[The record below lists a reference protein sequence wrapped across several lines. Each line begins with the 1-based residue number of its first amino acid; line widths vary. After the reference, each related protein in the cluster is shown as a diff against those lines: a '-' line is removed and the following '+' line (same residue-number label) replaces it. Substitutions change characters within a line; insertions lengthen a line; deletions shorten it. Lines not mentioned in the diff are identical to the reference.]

1 MNEITLN
8 LHIHTNYSDGSLPH
22 KEVAMAAM
30 RSGLDA
36 IFITDH
42 NVRPL
47 GFDGYYSEGDKKV
60 LVMVGEEI
68 HNQDRQP
75 QKSHLLVLGIQREM
89 AQYGNDPQKLI
100 DAVNQ
105 AGGISFIAHPYD
117 PALPSFHEDDIS
129 WEDWQVTGYLGIELW
144 NGFSELK
151 VRAKNKWQA
160 IFLGLF
166 PRMIAHQP
174 PRQTLQ
180 KWDDLLNSGR
190 KIVAVGGSDSHA
202 GNYHIGPIRKTIFP
216 YEFHFRAINT
226 HVFLDSPLSG
236 DAQED
241 ALTIQNAMAG
251 GHCFVANDM
260 PAASRGF
267 RFFAQKGE
275 RLIKMGEET
284 RFETGYKLAIRLPF
298 SCECRLLRNGK
309 VLQSWNRQ
317 TEIEFEA
324 QSAGVYRVECYR
336 YYLFKKRGWIYSNP
350 IYLR

>member
-1 MNEITLN
+1 MKEIILN
-8 LHIHTNYSDGSLPH
+8 LHIHTNFSDGSLPH
-22 KEVAMAAM
+22 QEIAKVAM

-36 IFITDH
+36 ILVTDH
-42 NVRPL
+42 NVRPSGL
-47 GFDGYYSEGDKKV
+47 DGYYHDGDKKV
-60 LVMVGEEI
+60 LLMVGEEV

-75 QKSHLLVLGIQREM
+75 QKSHLLVFGINREM
-89 AQYGNDPQKLI
+89 AEYGDDPQRLI

-105 AGGISFIAHPYD
+105 AGGICFIAHPFD

-129 WEDWQVTGYLGIELW
+129 WDDWQVTSYQGIELW

-160 IFLGLF
+160 VFLGLF
-166 PRMIAHQP
+166 PKLIAHQP
-174 PRQTLQ
+174 PFQTL
-180 KWDDLLNSGR
+180 KIWDELLNSGR

-202 GNYHIGPIRKTIFP
+202 GNYHIGPIHKIIFP
-216 YEFHFRAINT
+216 YEFHFHAINS

-236 DAQED
+236 DARED
-241 ALTIQNAMAG
+241 ALFIQHALAK

-275 RLIKMGEET
+275 QSVMMGEET
-284 RFETGYKLAIRLPF
+284 RFDAGIKLVIRLPF
-298 SCECRLLRNGK
+298 PSECVLLRNGE
-309 VLQSWNRQ
+309 VLQVWNNQ
-317 TEIEFEA
+317 KEIDFDLP
-324 QSAGVYRVECYR
+324 SAGVYRVECYR
-336 YYLFKKRGWIYSNP
+336 NYLFKKRGWIFSNP